1 MDSICRV
8 SLTHAEVQVVLERAR
23 QMVED
28 CVSPAGSFGGWSG
41 REVLCHLAAY
51 AKVIGAA
58 LRGVAEG
65 RPPTNVELY
74 GRELT
79 DAELALSDLD
89 EINAAVQS
97 HYAGL
102 TYDEALAFWRATHTD
117 VVAQAARLTNAQLAA
132 PGPPHPANWSRP
144 HLADVV
150 TALVAHYEAH
160 LAICAP
166 RSSRR
171 G

>member
-1 MDSICRV
+1 MEERV
-8 SLTHAEVQVVLERAR
+8 SPDGTFE
-23 QMVED
+23 
-28 CVSPAGSFGGWSG
+28 GWSG

-51 AKVIGAA
+51 AKVLGAA
-58 LRGVAEG
+58 LQGVAEG
-65 RPPTNVELY
+65 RPLTSSELY

-102 TYDEALAFWRATHTD
+102 TYDEALAFWRATHAQ
-117 VVAQAARLTNAQLAA
+117 VVAQAARLTDSQLAA
-132 PGPPHPANWSRP
+132 PGPPHPPTWSRP

-150 TALVAHYEAH
+150 RALVAHYEAH
-160 LAICAP
+160 MAMTTSPPESYQPAIDELSSGLP
-166 RSSRR
+166 WKESSR
-171 G
+171 